1 MNILQRIWD
10 LIVTAWALLCGVAS
24 YADRQSRAFIRTML
38 IIIGVEMGLLLI
50 GFVLNLKGLIVFA
63 AIVASLAVLIAW
75 KFSDLAIR
83 IIASAAGRIPI
94 AKSVVPPATDELKKL
109 LPPMVTISLFLA
121 FIASIAAIKGP
132 AYFTWSDLMIWTAVI
147 LTTEIFTLY
156 INSKVKMVGWVMI
169 GLMYYLLIG
178 NYLWPIQAQGFV
190 DWVERSTVKKSMVA
204 MENTKDYEL
213 VVINNNTPLYELGW
227 GGKFSRA
234 KITTAAETKAKL
246 VGRKD
251 DPTSKEPMYEVIL
264 PVQEGVYVGGETLYV
279 PARLTML
286 AQKKAEA
293 SLLYD
298 TIPHVSKG
306 WRVEGTDLIADL
318 QPGEETTKTF
328 HLPEGVS
335 SPRLVFPGGPS
346 VSYCY
351 NLQHLQT
358 IIIEEGDK
366 KTVVNPQ
373 DHYDMGAGG
382 EKKFRVTSLKGGA
395 TVILNVKRNV

>member
-38 IIIGVEMGLLLI
+38 IVIGVEAGLLLI

-63 AIVASLAVLIAW
+63 AIVASLTVLIAW

-132 AYFTWSDLMIWTAVI
+132 TYFTWTDLMIWTAVI

-156 INSKVKMVGWVMI
+156 INSKVKMVGWAMI
-169 GLMYYLLIG
+169 AFMYYLLIG
-178 NYLWPIQAQGFV
+178 NYLWPVQAQGFV
-190 DWVERSTVKKSMVA
+190 DWVERSTVRKSMVA

-213 VVINNNTPLYELGW
+213 VFIPNNAPLYELGW
-227 GGKFSRA
+227 RGKFSRA
-234 KITTAAETKAKL
+234 RTTTATETKAKL

-251 DPTSKEPMYEVIL
+251 DSASKEPMYEVIL
-264 PVQEGVYVGGETLYV
+264 PVQEGLYVGGKTLYV
-279 PARLTML
+279 PARLTKPV
-286 AQKKAEA
+286 AFSPTTAEA
-293 SLLYD
+293 SLPPMEIAKVDY
-298 TIPHVSKG
+298 
-306 WRVEGTDLIADL
+306 RVY
-318 QPGEETTKTF
+318 QPGEYTF
-328 HLPEGVS
+328 
-335 SPRLVFPGGPS
+335 
-346 VSYCY
+346 
-351 NLQHLQT
+351 
-358 IIIEEGDK
+358 
-366 KTVVNPQ
+366 
-373 DHYDMGAGG
+373 
-382 EKKFRVTSLKGGA
+382 SLKAGEQTDRWITFPDGRCTNYKFFRGENSEFVREYPDGSVFDMNA
-395 TVILNVKRNV
+395 VIDRPLQKFKLRAVKDSSIKMVIS